1 MKKTIISLSFIL
13 LCGADSA
20 QGFDAGLL
28 FSENDYQGT
37 ARTMAMG
44 NAFTALGGDL
54 GSIGIN
60 PAGSAVARCY
70 QFTITPGL
78 DFSLNGTKGS
88 VTPDGMSSFQNK
100 VYNGRTRFALPNL
113 GISLNFNTGRRRGVM
128 NWSLG
133 FVINN
138 TAQYNSSPLAMGT
151 NKNTSA
157 FGQMAA
163 RAQDLAEDGYFTAA
177 DLFDDSVY
185 DKLAIED
192 WRVVTGFR
200 SGAIAQNGS
209 SGKEFIGISEYTD
222 ESGKIKLGQNGIK
235 QAYGE
240 TTSGYKTD
248 YIINAGMNISDIVY
262 LGINLGA
269 VRLRHKSDSYI
280 QEEAVNP
287 EDFDIVFTDNETG
300 GTTVTHFISAKNTF
314 SSSTS
319 GNGVYGKF
327 GIIVTP
333 YRGLRIGAAIQTP
346 TMMFMAST
354 YGVSSTA
361 KYDVNAYSGYEEVE
375 SATSHYQLRTPMR
388 ANFGIAWTFGSYGLI
403 SADYELSDYSG
414 IRYYEN
420 SNYRDDGPYYPLNEE
435 IKSRCGVGHNF
446 RIGGEIRPL
455 SFMSVRAG
463 YGFQTSGK
471 RYEYSE
477 DSLVKLNF
485 KELTVHTASVGLGFT
500 TKNSFFADIA
510 AVGQIY
516 PMQYLRPYADY
527 IYNPS
532 TEAPYYYSPEIRYLR
547 SSIKLIAT
555 FGWRF

>member
-1 MKKTIISLSFIL
+1 ML
-13 LCGADSA
+13 LCGAASA

-78 DFSLNGTKGS
+78 DFSLNGTKGRM
-88 VTPDGMSSFQNK
+88 TPDGNTSFETK
-100 VYNGRTRFALPNL
+100 VYNGRTRLALPNL
-113 GISLNFNTGRRRGVM
+113 GISLNFDTGRRRGLM

-138 TAQYNSSPLAMGT
+138 TAQYNSSPYALGT

-163 RAQDLAEDGYFTAA
+163 RAQDLAEDGYFTAD
-177 DLFDDSVY
+177 DLFEDSVY
-185 DKLAIED
+185 DRLAVED

-209 SGKEFIGISEYTD
+209 SGKAFIGLSEYED
-222 ESGKIKLGQNGIK
+222 ENGKIRLGQHGIK
-235 QAYGE
+235 QAYSE

-262 LGINLGA
+262 LGVNLGA
-269 VRLRHKSDSYI
+269 VRLRHDSDSYI
-280 QEEAVNP
+280 KEEAVEP
-287 EDFDIVFTDNETG
+287 DDFDIVFIDNETG
-300 GTTVTHFISAKNTF
+300 EKTTTHFVSAKNTF

-319 GNGVYGKF
+319 GTGVYGKF

-333 YRGLRIGAAIQTP
+333 YKGLRIGAAIQTP
-346 TMMFMAST
+346 TMMYMASS

-361 KYDVNAYSGYEEVE
+361 KYDLNAYSGYEEVE
-375 SATSHYQLRTPMR
+375 SAVSNYQLRTPMR
-388 ANFGIAWTFGSYGLI
+388 ANFGLAWTFGSYGLI
-403 SADYELSDYSG
+403 SADYELSNYGS

-420 SNYRDDGPYYPLNEE
+420 NNYRNDGPFYALNEE
-435 IKSRCGVGHNF
+435 LKSRCGVGHNF

-471 RYEYSE
+471 KYDYSGK
-477 DSLVKLNF
+477 SPVKLNF
-485 KELTVHTASVGLGFT
+485 NEMTVHTASIGLGFT
-500 TKNSFFADIA
+500 TKGSFFADLA

-516 PMQYLRPYADY
+516 PMQYIRPYADY
-527 IYNPS
+527 IYNPDTGIPS
-532 TEAPYYYSPEIRYLR
+532 PYSPEIRYLR
-547 SSIKLIAT
+547 SSIKLVAT